1 MYNESTTNNVNT
13 YSGDFGSRIVTDV
26 IGGPQEKIARY
37 YTDIKIPY
45 IYPRSDAK
53 NAQSASIREFNILDD
68 QDLETISSNS
78 QLTSFDKDSDAIEH
92 ANHIQ
97 NTNFK
102 IIQDSFSNINK
113 YFSKDSVDG
122 ILYDLGTCSTHFD
135 DASRGFSFRHN
146 GPLDMRFDTKKGK
159 PLADWINKA
168 TENDI
173 KEVLYKYGDEK
184 HAKLISRNIVEYRNQ
199 NTLDSTLQL
208 ANLIQEIYPDRK
220 NKIHPATKSFQAFR
234 IHLNDELT
242 ELSNSLIHA
251 KSLVKKNGI
260 VVVISFHS
268 LEDNIV
274 KNFFKAEIK
283 NYPKDI
289 PINNEE
295 FKEFECIAKKVRPS
309 AKEIKLNNRS
319 RSAIM
324 RVFKKL

>member
-1 MYNESTTNNVNT
+1 MPHFPVLLEESVDFLVNKKEGSYIDCT
-13 YSGDFGSRIVTDV
+13 YGR
-26 IGGPQEKIARY
+26 GGHTQKI
-37 YTDIKIPY
+37 
-45 IYPRSDAK
+45 
-53 NAQSASIREFNILDD
+53 
-68 QDLETISSNS
+68 LETISSNS
-78 QLTSFDKDSDAIEH
+78 QLTSFDKDSDAIKH
-92 ANHIQ
+92 ANNIQ

-159 PLADWINKA
+159 PLKDWINKA

-184 HAKLISRNIVEYRNQ
+184 HAKLISRNIVKYRNQ

-208 ANLIQEIYPDRK
+208 ANLIQDIYPDKK

-242 ELSNSLIHA
+242 ELSNSLIQA
-251 KSLVKKNGI
+251 KSLLKKNGI

-309 AKEIKLNNRS
+309 AKEIELNKRS

>member
-1 MYNESTTNNVNT
+1 MLHFPVLLEESVDFLVNKEEGSYIDCT
-13 YSGDFGSRIVTDV
+13 YGR
-26 IGGPQEKIARY
+26 GGHTQKI
-37 YTDIKIPY
+37 
-45 IYPRSDAK
+45 
-53 NAQSASIREFNILDD
+53 
-68 QDLETISSNS
+68 LETISSNS

-92 ANHIQ
+92 ANNIQ

-208 ANLIQEIYPDRK
+208 ANLIQDIYPDKK

-251 KSLVKKNGI
+251 KSLLKKNGI

-309 AKEIKLNNRS
+309 AKEIELNNRS

>member
-1 MYNESTTNNVNT
+1 MLHFPVLLEESVDFLVHKKEGSYIDCT
-13 YSGDFGSRIVTDV
+13 YGR
-26 IGGPQEKIARY
+26 GGHTQKI
-37 YTDIKIPY
+37 
-45 IYPRSDAK
+45 
-53 NAQSASIREFNILDD
+53 
-68 QDLETISSNS
+68 LETISSNS
-78 QLTSFDKDSDAIEH
+78 QLTSFDKDNDAIQH
-92 ANHIQ
+92 ANNIEK
-97 NTNFK
+97 TNFK
-102 IIQDSFSNINK
+102 IIHDSFSNINK

-208 ANLIQEIYPDRK
+208 ANLIQDIYPDKK

-234 IHLNDELT
+234 IYLNDELT
-242 ELSNSLIHA
+242 ELSNSLIHT
-251 KSLVKKNGI
+251 KSLLKKNGI

-309 AKEIKLNNRS
+309 AKEIELNNRS

>member
-1 MYNESTTNNVNT
+1 MLHFPVLLEESVDFLVNKKEGSYIDCT
-13 YSGDFGSRIVTDV
+13 YGR
-26 IGGPQEKIARY
+26 GGHTQKI
-37 YTDIKIPY
+37 
-45 IYPRSDAK
+45 
-53 NAQSASIREFNILDD
+53 
-68 QDLETISSNS
+68 LETISSNS

-92 ANHIQ
+92 ANNIQ
-97 NTNFK
+97 NTHFK

-113 YFSKDSVDG
+113 YFSKNSVDG

-184 HAKLISRNIVEYRNQ
+184 HAKLISRNIVEYRNK

-208 ANLIQEIYPDRK
+208 ANLIQDIYPDKK

-251 KSLVKKNGI
+251 KSLLKKNGI

-309 AKEIKLNNRS
+309 AKEIELNKRS

>member
-1 MYNESTTNNVNT
+1 MLHFPVLLEESVDFLVNKKEGNYIDCT
-13 YSGDFGSRIVTDV
+13 YGR
-26 IGGPQEKIARY
+26 GGHTQKI
-37 YTDIKIPY
+37 
-45 IYPRSDAK
+45 
-53 NAQSASIREFNILDD
+53 
-68 QDLETISSNS
+68 LETISSNS

-92 ANHIQ
+92 GNNIK

-113 YFSKDSVDG
+113 YFNKDSVDG

-146 GPLDMRFDTKKGK
+146 GPLDMRFNTKKGE
-159 PLADWINKA
+159 PLADWINRA

-208 ANLIQEIYPDRK
+208 ANLIQDIYPDKK

-234 IHLNDELT
+234 IYLNDELT

-251 KSLVKKNGI
+251 KSLLKKNEII
-260 VVVISFHS
+260 VFIFLHF
-268 LEDNIV
+268 LKIIIL
-274 KNFFKAEIK
+274 KIFFK
-283 NYPKDI
+283 
-289 PINNEE
+289 
-295 FKEFECIAKKVRPS
+295 FK
-309 AKEIKLNNRS
+309 
-319 RSAIM
+319 
-324 RVFKKL
+324 

>member
-1 MYNESTTNNVNT
+1 MLHFPVLLEESVDFLVHKKEGSYIDCT
-13 YSGDFGSRIVTDV
+13 YGR
-26 IGGPQEKIARY
+26 GGHTKKI
-37 YTDIKIPY
+37 
-45 IYPRSDAK
+45 
-53 NAQSASIREFNILDD
+53 
-68 QDLETISSNS
+68 LETISFNS

-92 ANHIQ
+92 ASNIQ

-102 IIQDSFSNINK
+102 IIQDSFTNINK

-199 NTLDSTLQL
+199 NILNSTLQL
-208 ANLIQEIYPDRK
+208 ANLIQDIYPDKK
-220 NKIHPATKSFQAFR
+220 NNIHPATKSFQAFR

-251 KSLVKKNGI
+251 KSLLKKNGI

-309 AKEIKLNNRS
+309 AKEIELNNRS

>member
-1 MYNESTTNNVNT
+1 MPHFPVLLEESVDFLVNKKEGT
-13 YSGDFGSRIVTDV
+13 YIDCTYGR
-26 IGGPQEKIARY
+26 GGHTQKI
-37 YTDIKIPY
+37 
-45 IYPRSDAK
+45 
-53 NAQSASIREFNILDD
+53 
-68 QDLETISSNS
+68 LETISSNS

-113 YFSKDSVDG
+113 YFSKNSVDG

-184 HAKLISRNIVEYRNQ
+184 HAKLISRNIVEYRNK

-208 ANLIQEIYPDRK
+208 ANLIQDIYPDKK

-251 KSLVKKNGI
+251 KSLLKKNGI

-309 AKEIKLNNRS
+309 AKEIELNNRS

>member
-1 MYNESTTNNVNT
+1 MLHFPVLLEESVDFLVNKKEGSYIDCT
-13 YSGDFGSRIVTDV
+13 YGR
-26 IGGPQEKIARY
+26 GGHTQKI
-37 YTDIKIPY
+37 
-45 IYPRSDAK
+45 
-53 NAQSASIREFNILDD
+53 
-68 QDLETISSNS
+68 LETISSNS

-92 ANHIQ
+92 ANNIQ

-199 NTLDSTLQL
+199 KTLDSTLEL
-208 ANLIQEIYPDRK
+208 ANLIQDIYPDKK

-251 KSLVKKNGI
+251 KSLLKKNGI

-309 AKEIKLNNRS
+309 AKEIELNSRS

>member
-1 MYNESTTNNVNT
+1 MLHFPVLLEESVDFLVNKKEGT
-13 YSGDFGSRIVTDV
+13 YIDCTYGR
-26 IGGPQEKIARY
+26 GGHTKKI
-37 YTDIKIPY
+37 
-45 IYPRSDAK
+45 
-53 NAQSASIREFNILDD
+53 
-68 QDLETISSNS
+68 LETISSNS
-78 QLTSFDKDSDAIEH
+78 QLSSFDKDSDAIEH
-92 ANHIQ
+92 ANNIQ

-199 NTLDSTLQL
+199 NTINSTLQL
-208 ANLIQEIYPDRK
+208 ANLIQDIYPDKK

-242 ELSNSLIHA
+242 ELSNSLVHA
-251 KSLVKKNGI
+251 KSLLKKNGI

-309 AKEIKLNNRS
+309 AKEIELNKRS

>member
-1 MYNESTTNNVNT
+1 MLHFPVLLEESVDFLVNKKDGSYIDCT
-13 YSGDFGSRIVTDV
+13 YGR
-26 IGGPQEKIARY
+26 GGHTQKI
-37 YTDIKIPY
+37 
-45 IYPRSDAK
+45 
-53 NAQSASIREFNILDD
+53 
-68 QDLETISSNS
+68 LETISSNS
-78 QLTSFDKDSDAIEH
+78 QLTAFDKDSDAIAH
-92 ANHIQ
+92 ANNIQ

-102 IIQDSFSNINK
+102 FIQDSFSNINK

-208 ANLIQEIYPDRK
+208 ANLIQDIYPDKK

-242 ELSNSLIHA
+242 ELSNSLTHA
-251 KSLVKKNGI
+251 KSLLKKNGI

-274 KNFFKAEIK
+274 KNFFKSEIK

-309 AKEIKLNNRS
+309 AKEIELNNRS

>member
-1 MYNESTTNNVNT
+1 MLHFPVLLEESVDFLVNKEEGSYIDCT
-13 YSGDFGSRIVTDV
+13 YGR
-26 IGGPQEKIARY
+26 GGHTQK
-37 YTDIKIPY
+37 
-45 IYPRSDAK
+45 
-53 NAQSASIREFNILDD
+53 ILD
-68 QDLETISSNS
+68 TISSNS

-92 ANHIQ
+92 ANNIQ

-208 ANLIQEIYPDRK
+208 ANLIQDIYPDKK

-251 KSLVKKNGI
+251 KSLLKKNGI

-309 AKEIKLNNRS
+309 AKEIELNNRS

>member
-1 MYNESTTNNVNT
+1 MFHFPVLLEESVDFLVHKKVGSYIDCT
-13 YSGDFGSRIVTDV
+13 YGR
-26 IGGPQEKIARY
+26 GGHTQKI
-37 YTDIKIPY
+37 
-45 IYPRSDAK
+45 
-53 NAQSASIREFNILDD
+53 
-68 QDLETISSNS
+68 LETISSNS

-92 ANHIQ
+92 ANNIK
-97 NTNFK
+97 NSNFK

-173 KEVLYKYGDEK
+173 KEILYKYGDEK

-251 KSLVKKNGI
+251 KSLLKKNGI

-309 AKEIKLNNRS
+309 AKEIELNKRS

>member
-1 MYNESTTNNVNT
+1 MLHFPVLLEESVDFLVNKKEGT
-13 YSGDFGSRIVTDV
+13 YIDCTYGR
-26 IGGPQEKIARY
+26 GGHTKKI
-37 YTDIKIPY
+37 
-45 IYPRSDAK
+45 
-53 NAQSASIREFNILDD
+53 
-68 QDLETISSNS
+68 LETISSNS

-92 ANHIQ
+92 ANNIQ

-159 PLADWINKA
+159 PLADWINQA

-199 NTLDSTLQL
+199 NTLNSTLQL
-208 ANLIQEIYPDRK
+208 ANLIQDIYPDKR
-220 NKIHPATKSFQAFR
+220 NKIHPATKSFQALR

-242 ELSNSLIHA
+242 ELSKSLVHA
-251 KSLVKKNGI
+251 KSLLKKNGI

-309 AKEIKLNNRS
+309 AKEIELNKRS

>member
-1 MYNESTTNNVNT
+1 MLHFPVLLEESVDFLVNKKEGSYIDCT
-13 YSGDFGSRIVTDV
+13 YGR
-26 IGGPQEKIARY
+26 GGHTQKI
-37 YTDIKIPY
+37 
-45 IYPRSDAK
+45 
-53 NAQSASIREFNILDD
+53 
-68 QDLETISSNS
+68 LETISSNS
-78 QLTSFDKDSDAIEH
+78 QLTSFDKDSDAIKH
-92 ANHIQ
+92 ANNIQ

-159 PLADWINKA
+159 PLKDWINKA

-184 HAKLISRNIVEYRNQ
+184 HAKLISRNIVKYRNQ

-208 ANLIQEIYPDRK
+208 ANLIQDIYPDKK

-242 ELSNSLIHA
+242 ELSNSLIQA
-251 KSLVKKNGI
+251 KSLLKKNGI

>member
-1 MYNESTTNNVNT
+1 MLHFPVLLEESVDFLVNKKEGSYIDCT
-13 YSGDFGSRIVTDV
+13 YGR
-26 IGGPQEKIARY
+26 GGHTQKI
-37 YTDIKIPY
+37 
-45 IYPRSDAK
+45 
-53 NAQSASIREFNILDD
+53 
-68 QDLETISSNS
+68 LETISSNS

-92 ANHIQ
+92 ANNIQ

-173 KEVLYKYGDEK
+173 REVLYKYGDEK

-208 ANLIQEIYPDRK
+208 ANLIQDIYPDKK

-251 KSLVKKNGI
+251 KSLLKKNGI

-309 AKEIKLNNRS
+309 AKEIELNNRS

>member
-1 MYNESTTNNVNT
+1 MFHFPVLLEESVDFLVHKKVGSYIDCT
-13 YSGDFGSRIVTDV
+13 YGR
-26 IGGPQEKIARY
+26 GGHTQKI
-37 YTDIKIPY
+37 
-45 IYPRSDAK
+45 
-53 NAQSASIREFNILDD
+53 
-68 QDLETISSNS
+68 LETISSNS

-92 ANHIQ
+92 ANNIK
-97 NTNFK
+97 NSNFK

-173 KEVLYKYGDEK
+173 KEILYKYGDEK

-295 FKEFECIAKKVRPS
+295 SKEFECIAKKVRPS
-309 AKEIKLNNRS
+309 SNEIELNNRS

>member
-1 MYNESTTNNVNT
+1 MLHFPVLLEESVDFLVNKKEGSYIDCT
-13 YSGDFGSRIVTDV
+13 YGR
-26 IGGPQEKIARY
+26 GGHTKKI
-37 YTDIKIPY
+37 
-45 IYPRSDAK
+45 
-53 NAQSASIREFNILDD
+53 
-68 QDLETISSNS
+68 LETISSNS

-92 ANHIQ
+92 ANNIQ

-184 HAKLISRNIVEYRNQ
+184 HAKLISRNIVEYRNK

-208 ANLIQEIYPDRK
+208 ANLIQDIYPDKK

-251 KSLVKKNGI
+251 KSLLKKNGI

-309 AKEIKLNNRS
+309 AKEIELNNRS

>member
-1 MYNESTTNNVNT
+1 MLHFPVLLEESVDFLVNKKEGSYIDCT
-13 YSGDFGSRIVTDV
+13 YGR
-26 IGGPQEKIARY
+26 GGHTQKI
-37 YTDIKIPY
+37 
-45 IYPRSDAK
+45 
-53 NAQSASIREFNILDD
+53 
-68 QDLETISSNS
+68 LETISSNS

-92 ANHIQ
+92 ANNIQ

-208 ANLIQEIYPDRK
+208 ANLIQDIYPDKK

-251 KSLVKKNGI
+251 KSLLKKNGI

-274 KNFFKAEIK
+274 KNFFKAEII

-309 AKEIKLNNRS
+309 AKEIELNNRS

>member
-1 MYNESTTNNVNT
+1 MLHFPVLLEESVDFLVNRKEGT
-13 YSGDFGSRIVTDV
+13 YIDCTYGR
-26 IGGPQEKIARY
+26 GGHTQKI
-37 YTDIKIPY
+37 
-45 IYPRSDAK
+45 
-53 NAQSASIREFNILDD
+53 
-68 QDLETISSNS
+68 LETISSNS

-92 ANHIQ
+92 ANNIQ

-208 ANLIQEIYPDRK
+208 ANLIQDIYPDKK

-251 KSLVKKNGI
+251 KSLLKKNGI

-274 KNFFKAEIK
+274 KNFFKSEIK

-309 AKEIKLNNRS
+309 AKEIELNNRS

>member
-1 MYNESTTNNVNT
+1 MLHFPVLLEESVDFLVNKKEGT
-13 YSGDFGSRIVTDV
+13 YIDCTYGR
-26 IGGPQEKIARY
+26 GGHTKKI
-37 YTDIKIPY
+37 
-45 IYPRSDAK
+45 
-53 NAQSASIREFNILDD
+53 
-68 QDLETISSNS
+68 LETISSNS

-92 ANHIQ
+92 ANNIQ

-122 ILYDLGTCSTHFD
+122 ILYDLGTCSTHFN

-208 ANLIQEIYPDRK
+208 ANLIQDIYPDKK

-251 KSLVKKNGI
+251 KSLLKKNGI

-309 AKEIKLNNRS
+309 AKEIELNNRS

>member
-1 MYNESTTNNVNT
+1 MLHFPVLLEESVDFLVNKKEGSYIDCT
-13 YSGDFGSRIVTDV
+13 YGR
-26 IGGPQEKIARY
+26 GGHTKKI
-37 YTDIKIPY
+37 
-45 IYPRSDAK
+45 
-53 NAQSASIREFNILDD
+53 
-68 QDLETISSNS
+68 LETISSNS

-92 ANHIQ
+92 ANNIQ

-208 ANLIQEIYPDRK
+208 ANLIQDIYPDKK

-242 ELSNSLIHA
+242 ELSNSLTHA
-251 KSLVKKNGI
+251 KSLLKKNGI

-274 KNFFKAEIK
+274 KNFFKSEIK

-309 AKEIKLNNRS
+309 AKEIELNNRS

>member
-1 MYNESTTNNVNT
+1 MLHFPVLLEESVDFLVNKKEGT
-13 YSGDFGSRIVTDV
+13 YIDCTYGR
-26 IGGPQEKIARY
+26 GGHTKKI
-37 YTDIKIPY
+37 
-45 IYPRSDAK
+45 
-53 NAQSASIREFNILDD
+53 
-68 QDLETISSNS
+68 LETIYSNS
-78 QLTSFDKDSDAIEH
+78 QLSSFDKDSDAIEH
-92 ANHIQ
+92 ANNIQ

-208 ANLIQEIYPDRK
+208 ANLIQDIYPDKK

-251 KSLVKKNGI
+251 KSLLKKNGI

-309 AKEIKLNNRS
+309 AKEIELNNRS